1 MGIIFTVSMDQE
13 SGSSF
18 AEWFWLEIFH
28 QVAVSIVACRW
39 EGLVQLEDC
48 SQDGSLTHLTRYC

>member
-13 SGSSF
+13 SDSSF

-28 QVAVSIVACRW
+28 QVAVRNCGMQMGRFGGAGRFVPKMAHSH
-39 EGLVQLEDC
+39 
-48 SQDGSLTHLTRYC
+48 T